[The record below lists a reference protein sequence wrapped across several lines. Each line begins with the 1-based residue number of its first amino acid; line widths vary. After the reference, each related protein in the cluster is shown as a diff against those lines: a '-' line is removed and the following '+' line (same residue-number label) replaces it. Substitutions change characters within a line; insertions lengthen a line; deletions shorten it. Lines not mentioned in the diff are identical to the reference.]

1 MADDR
6 EIAGIRCSEVLSR
19 LSAYLDGELAD
30 AEVARIR
37 DHVAGCDVCERF
49 GGKFASAVS
58 RLREEA
64 EPESVPPE
72 ISQRLR
78 RALGL

>member
-6 EIAGIRCSEVLSR
+6 EVAGIRCSEVLAR
-19 LSAYLDGELAD
+19 LSAYLDGELD
-30 AEVARIR
+30 EVEVARIR
-37 DHVAGCDVCERF
+37 GHVAGCNVCERF
-49 GGKFASAVS
+49 GGKFADAVS

-64 EPESVPPE
+64 LPEEVPPE
-72 ISQRLR
+72 VSQRLR